1 MTPEQKKLKKSL
13 EQLELKISS
22 AQCEISLLENQMTQ
36 SSDAHEIRD
45 LSAKLGKIQVTLQ
58 HDEEQWISLS
68 EQIDSTII

>member
-45 LSAKLGKIQVTLQ
+45 LSAKLGIIQVSLQ
-58 HDEEQWISLS
+58 YDEEQWILLS

>member
-1 MTPEQKKLKKSL
+1 LTPEQKKLKKSL

-45 LSAKLGKIQVTLQ
+45 LSAKLGIIQVSLQ
-58 HDEEQWISLS
+58 YDEEQWILLS